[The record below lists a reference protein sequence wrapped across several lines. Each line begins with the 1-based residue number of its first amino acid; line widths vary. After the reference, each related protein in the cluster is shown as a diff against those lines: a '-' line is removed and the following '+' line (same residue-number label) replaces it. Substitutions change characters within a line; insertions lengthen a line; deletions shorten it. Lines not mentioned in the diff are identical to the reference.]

1 MVRPVGT
8 GAVVIVGGTS
18 GIGLRL
24 AERYAAHERDV
35 VITGRDA
42 DRDRAARARSE
53 LDPVTVE
60 IEDGLAGEDVEARL
74 ERVQVRVDV
83 AAVDE
88 LDEHEAGVR
97 RARVRADQDRAR
109 QSVRTIW
116 QRRSELDVL
125 ATNERVHASF
135 AY

>member
-1 MVRPVGT
+1 
-8 GAVVIVGGTS
+8 
-18 GIGLRL
+18 
-24 AERYAAHERDV
+24 
-35 VITGRDA
+35 
-42 DRDRAARARSE
+42 
-53 LDPVTVE
+53 VTVE